1 MLPLILHP
9 EAASIGLIGAGEA
22 LQRREAL
29 LAGAGADP
37 VRLEPGAATE
47 DIAGLR
53 VLFVAGLPDA
63 DSTRLASL
71 ARAAGVLVNVED
83 RLELCD
89 FHVPAVVRRGDL
101 LVSVS
106 TSGRSPGLA
115 KLVRQWLEQKL
126 PAAWGERLAEAAA
139 QRAEWRGAGVP
150 PSDVSARTAALVAQR
165 EWLP

>member
-1 MLPLILHP
+1 VLPLILHP
-9 EAASIGLIGAGEA
+9 DAARIGLIGAGEA

-29 LAGAGADP
+29 LSTSGVDP
-37 VRLEPGAATE
+37 VRLGTSATTK
-47 DIAGLR
+47 DIAELR
-53 VLFVAGLPDA
+53 VLFVAGLPEPQ
-63 DSTRLASL
+63 SLRLAAL

-83 RLELCD
+83 RPELCD

-115 KLVRQWLEQKL
+115 KLVRQWLERQL
-126 PAAWGERLAEAAA
+126 AAAWGERLEEAAA

-150 PSDVSARTAALVAQR
+150 PAEVSARTAALVAER